1 MDIYKILGVK
11 KTASLDELRQ
21 AFAKMEERYSNDDDI
36 TAEEKAEFEKV
47 TQGYF
52 SLMADL
58 EENVEQTK
66 RKIIEI
72 KNLEKSYGD
81 VKAVDNISF
90 DVDEGSLFAFLGLNG
105 AGKSTT
111 INIICSI
118 LKKDGGKIFVDGKD
132 LDENSDEIKSLIG
145 VVFQNS
151 TLDGMLSVKD
161 NLTIRAG
168 FYGLKGK
175 KWQTRLTELSK
186 LLDLEPIL
194 KRPFKNLSGGQKRR
208 VDIARGL
215 INYPKI
221 LILDEPTTGLD
232 PQTRM
237 KIWNLIDGLRVANKM
252 TVFLTTHYMEEA
264 NKADKVVMIDKG
276 HIVANDTPH
285 NLKTKYSG
293 DYIKAYMP
301 KNKEFEKAFGKK
313 IKYEGDCYKIKIKDS
328 EDVKKILAEY
338 GDYLNDFEVLK
349 GDMDDVF
356 LNITGKNFQQGDA
369 NE

>member
-1 MDIYKILGVK
+1 MK
-11 KTASLDELRQ
+11 
-21 AFAKMEERYSNDDDI
+21 N
-36 TAEEKAEFEKV
+36 
-47 TQGYF
+47 
-52 SLMADL
+52 
-58 EENVEQTK
+58 
-66 RKIIEI
+66 IIEI
-72 KNLEKSYGD
+72 SNLQKSYGD
-81 VKAVDNISF
+81 TKAVDGISF
-90 DVDEGSLFAFLGLNG
+90 NVEEGSLFAFLGLNG

-118 LKKDGGKIFVDGKD
+118 LKKDGGKVLVNGLD
-132 LDENSDEIKSLIG
+132 LDTQSDEIKSLVG

-151 TLDGMLSVKD
+151 TLDWVLTVKE

-175 KWQTRLTELSK
+175 EWKQRLQELTQ
-186 LLDLEPIL
+186 LLSLEDIL
-194 KRPFKNLSGGQKRR
+194 KKPIKNLSGGQKRR

-215 INYPKI
+215 INLPKI

-237 KIWNLIDGLRVANKM
+237 KIWQLIDELRISRKM

-264 NKADKVVMIDKG
+264 NKADRVVMIDKG

-285 NLKTKYSG
+285 NLKNKYSS

-301 KNKEFEKAFGKK
+301 KNEKFEKQFGKEFGSKLEYVGEYYRINISSSKEAREILEK
-313 IKYEGDCYKIKIKDS
+313 YKTH
-328 EDVKKILAEY
+328 LT
-338 GDYLNDFEVLK
+338 DFEVLK

-356 LNITGKNFQQGDA
+356 LNITGKRLHEEA
-369 NE
+369 EA